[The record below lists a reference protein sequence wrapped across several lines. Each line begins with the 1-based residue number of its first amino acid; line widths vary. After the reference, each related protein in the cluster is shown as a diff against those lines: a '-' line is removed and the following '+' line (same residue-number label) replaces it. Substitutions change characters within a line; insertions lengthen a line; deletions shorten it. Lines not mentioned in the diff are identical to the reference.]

1 MPMANRDR
9 PTDDKISLTFISQRL
24 DDVLEQMRMITD
36 EITEMKD
43 REGHEH
49 GDN

>member
-1 MPMANRDR
+1 MADKDK
-9 PTDDKISLTFISQRL
+9 PTAEIMSLGFISKRL

-36 EITEMKD
+36 EIAEMKD
-43 REGHEH
+43 REGNGN

>member
-1 MPMANRDR
+1 MADQDK
-9 PTDDKISLTFISQRL
+9 PTADKISLSFINKRL

-36 EITEMKD
+36 EVAEMKD

>member
-1 MPMANRDR
+1 MANQDR
-9 PTDDKISLTFISQRL
+9 PTDDKISLTFISKHL

-43 REGHEH
+43 RE
-49 GDN
+49 DN

>member
-1 MPMANRDR
+1 MANHDK
-9 PTDDKISLTFISQRL
+9 PTDDKISLTFISKRL
-24 DDVLEQMRMITD
+24 DDVLEQMHIITD
-36 EITEMKD
+36 EIAEMKE